1 MREYNLTLT
10 LCSSQQRCGW
20 DVGEYGQRGE
30 VLGAENDCTLAWAR
44 VWPAETMQWEVLSAE
59 EACGLGEQW
68 AEEFEQVSSEV
79 EALASWDCVCLEC
92 EGRGCYE
99 MGL

>member
-1 MREYNLTLT
+1 MLR
-10 LCSSQQRCGW
+10 RP
-20 DVGEYGQRGE
+20 V
-30 VLGAENDCTLAWAR
+30 
-44 VWPAETMQWEVLSAE
+44 VW
-59 EACGLGEQW
+59 GEQW

>member
-1 MREYNLTLT
+1 MGSEGRFSVPRTIAIWHGQGCGQLRQ
-10 LCSSQQRCGW
+10 CSGRFS
-20 DVGEYGQRGE
+20 
-30 VLGAENDCTLAWAR
+30 VLR
-44 VWPAETMQWEVLSAE
+44 RPVVW
-59 EACGLGEQW
+59 GEQW

-79 EALASWDCVCLEC
+79 EALVSWDCVCLEC